1 MDPGYG
7 PGDWTRTPL
16 AEDII
21 CAFVFKVSHYMPP
34 SIAIQRFHRLLPG
47 CCLLALLVPWLS
59 APVAADPV
67 FREVTEETGLDFWH
81 FNGMSG
87 DLHMVEMVGAGAGL
101 FDFDN
106 DGDLD
111 IYLGQGHMLD
121 PALEP
126 EQSTT
131 PPKDPHRP
139 LVDRLYRNDLEIVDG
154 KAVLRF
160 TDVTQASGLDA
171 RGYAMGVAAADFNN
185 DGWIDLL
192 ITNWGSNQLWVNN
205 GDGTFSDIS
214 AKAGIDDPRW
224 AVPASFVDYD
234 RDGWLDL
241 YIGNYIK
248 YKLDRKKLCYT
259 VSKRE
264 EYCGPLSYESH
275 TDLLFHNKH
284 DDTFENVSETAGIT
298 QAKGGAL
305 GVVTA
310 DFNNDQWPDIYVAN
324 DGVPNQLWINQK
336 DGTFS
341 EEALLAGV
349 AVNMAGS
356 AEASMGVDAADFDG
370 DGDQDLFMTH
380 VIRETNTLYVN
391 DGNGWFEDQTV
402 IMGLANP
409 SFSYTGFG
417 TAWFDYDNDGWL
429 DLFIANGSV
438 SILEDLVKAGDPF
451 PLRQPNQLFRNVGK
465 GHYAEVSNEA
475 GPAFEL
481 VEVSRAAA
489 FGDIDNDGDTDLL
502 VTNNNGPARLLLN
515 ETGNRNAWLGLRLM
529 ESTGTRDALGA
540 EAAII
545 LDGQPTLWRRVY
557 TDGSY
562 AAVNDARILFGLG
575 KDASPRD
582 VLVIW
587 PNGHRET
594 WTSLEPG
601 RYHTLQQGAAAD

>member
-1 MDPGYG
+1 MMSPSRAKQRVRRLILTC
-7 PGDWTRTPL
+7 WL
-16 AEDII
+16 A
-21 CAFVFKVSHYMPP
+21 
-34 SIAIQRFHRLLPG
+34 
-47 CCLLALLVPWLS
+47 PWLT
-59 APVAADPV
+59 VAAAPDPV
-67 FREVTEETGLDFWH
+67 FREVTEEAGLNFWH

-87 DLHMVEMVGAGAGL
+87 DLHIVEMVGSGGAL
-101 FDFDN
+101 FDYDN

-111 IYLGQGHMLD
+111 IYLGQGYMLD

-126 EQSTT
+126 KHSAM
-131 PPKDPHRP
+131 PPRNPDRP
-139 LVDRLYRNDLEIVDG
+139 LVDRLYRNDLEIVNG
-154 KAVLRF
+154 EPVLRF

-192 ITNWGSNQLWVNN
+192 ITNWGQNQLWMNN
-205 GDGTFSDIS
+205 GDGTFKDIS
-214 AKAGIDDPRW
+214 ATAGIDDPRW

-241 YIGNYIK
+241 YIGNYVN
-248 YKLDRKKLCYT
+248 YRLDKKKICYN

-284 DDTFENVSETAGIT
+284 DGTFENVSETAGIT

-305 GVVTA
+305 GVVAA
-310 DFNNDQWPDIYVAN
+310 DFNKDHWPDIYVAN

-438 SILEDLVKAGDPF
+438 SMMEDLVKAGDPF

-465 GHYAEVSNEA
+465 GQYEETSDQGGA
-475 GPAFEL
+475 AFEL

-502 VTNNNGPARLLLN
+502 VGNTNAPARILLN
-515 ETGNRNAWLGLRLM
+515 EVGNRNAWLGLRLM

-540 EAAII
+540 QAAII

-557 TDGSY
+557 TDGSF
-562 AAVNDARILFGLG
+562 AAASDPRILFGLG
-575 KDASPRD
+575 SDASPRD
-582 VLVIW
+582 ILVVW
-587 PNGHRET
+587 PDGSKEQWQGLDTR
-594 WTSLEPG
+594 
-601 RYHTLQQGAAAD
+601 RYHTLQQGAGKPR